1 MAKLTFKYATMNS
14 GKTIDLIRT
23 AYNYEEN
30 GYKILV
36 LKPLIDTKGSE
47 SISSRVGLERKV
59 DYLISNEDSI
69 LKKIYNN
76 LEGVKCIFVDE
87 AQFLNKE
94 QIDDLFVISKVYD
107 VAVMCYGLRLNFQM
121 NSFEGSQRLLE
132 IADILEEL
140 KTICKCG
147 NIARYVGRKID
158 GKYVLDGDV
167 VVIDGTK
174 NVEYVPLCGDCFLKD
189 VENIDYAKVR
199 KLGEYNGRK
208 NSNRK

>member
-30 GYKILV
+30 GYKTLI
-36 LKPLIDTKGSE
+36 LKPLVDTKGNNC
-47 SISSRVGLERKV
+47 ISSRVGLERKV
-59 DYLISNEDSI
+59 DYLISSEDNI
-69 LKKIYNN
+69 LKMLYKN
-76 LEGVKCIFVDE
+76 LEDVKCIFVDE
-87 AQFLNKE
+87 VQFLNRS
-94 QIDDLFVISKVYD
+94 QIDDLFVLSRVYD
-107 VAVMCYGLRLNFQM
+107 IAVICYGLRLNFKM
-121 NSFEGSQRLLE
+121 ESFEGSQRLLE

-158 GKYVLDGDV
+158 GEYVTDGEV

-174 NVEYVPLCGDCFLKD
+174 DIEYVPLCGDCFLKD
-189 VENIDYAKVR
+189 VTKIDYSKVR
-199 KLGEYNGRK
+199 KLGEYNGRRK
-208 NSNRK
+208 NNNS